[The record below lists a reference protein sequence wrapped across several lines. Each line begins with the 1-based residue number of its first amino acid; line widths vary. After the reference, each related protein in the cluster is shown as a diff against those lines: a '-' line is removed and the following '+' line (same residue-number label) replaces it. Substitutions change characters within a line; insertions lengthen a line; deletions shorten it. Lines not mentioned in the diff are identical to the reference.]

1 MMKNL
6 ILNWRMSVKRNVLN
20 ESKIIHEASDEEIE
34 VIQGVLDD
42 INPAGLPMN
51 KAFDGKLRKVVPIGT
66 VGGVVGEMVNTLEG
80 AGYEV
85 DLKNGTVS
93 YDTKKT
99 HGGKVYKKKKVLK
112 INKVLTGLLKH
123 KEKMDVVYSK
133 MSDVRLR
140 KYNRE
145 SSEEERAKAGEEM
158 EKIQDEM
165 DKLED
170 IGRKAFR
177 GMDRYVHLNH
187 IKKYTEAWMENAGF
201 FKNDPAAFEGFS
213 IIVSRHPVDVLR
225 MSDFDNIQ
233 SCHTLGSRSGEAN
246 SSYVKCAYA
255 EAIDGGAI
263 AYVVSTEEI
272 KDFEEDHGP
281 LEDAEG
287 EVLTDDSRG
296 VGSIDPVSRIRIRV
310 GEMHDDDGGRTG
322 FLGVPDRRVYG
333 ASTSGFYSTLKDWL
347 VASQQDAIKILPKYE
362 ESDIGDTVW
371 RGAGKTITD
380 ADIGKIKLK
389 NITQIGGTYQ
399 DNSYGDNLAAMLT
412 PSVGLRGEAD
422 PDFLVLGS
430 AKQTSDTEDN
440 LSIPNNAM
448 EEMMEEI
455 ASETEDWNRRMA
467 HISIEADVED
477 DIDGPYINAQADF
490 AVDFEI
496 DKDQWANPDAQ
507 ASMGAQSDKIVRWV
521 LQDLEDMG
529 IEWAD
534 PDGDRI
540 RSYSG
545 YMHRSE
551 EGKFSMYITL
561 SMSHEWTG
569 DGIWDVDTFNEWAH
583 AIENQVDD
591 KVDDL
596 IEPTFFRVLR
606 REGFLKTN
614 QVDELYSL
622 FNDDSDFYGSDW
634 TVDYLPDEERI
645 DVDLDDIPLNIDDIK
660 GMEEQYYE
668 HDLIREVLIGRSFRV
683 EFREILFS
691 HIKTF
696 IPDESMYPMISR
708 GYPNYSQSGYG
719 VTFTLNADD
728 PDDVFN
734 QMKSAILNVDKEI
747 ASKIINEA
755 YARVVMYDVRHKK
768 QQHFAFGTAAKEK
781 REREKSEKSLNEK
794 LHRNW
799 HTYLTS
805 K

>member
-1 MMKNL
+1 
-6 ILNWRMSVKRNVLN
+6 MS
-20 ESKIIHEASDEEIE
+20 
-34 VIQGVLDD
+34 
-42 INPAGLPMN
+42 
-51 KAFDGKLRKVVPIGT
+51 
-66 VGGVVGEMVNTLEG
+66 TLEG

-123 KEKMDVVYSK
+123 KEKMDVTYSK
-133 MSDVRLR
+133 MSDARSK

-145 SSEEERAKAGEEM
+145 SSGEERTKAGEEM
-158 EKIQDEM
+158 EKIQNEM

-177 GMDRYVHLNH
+177 GMDKYVHLNH
-187 IKKYTEAWMENAGF
+187 VKKYTEAWMENAGF

-225 MSDFDNIQ
+225 MSDFDNIT
-233 SCHTLGSRSGEAN
+233 SCHTLGSRSGDAN

-263 AYVVSTEEI
+263 AYIVPAEEI
-272 KDFEEDHGP
+272 KDFEKDHGP
-281 LEDAEG
+281 IEDAEG
-287 EVLTDDSRG
+287 EILLDDNRG
-296 VGSIDPVSRIRIRV
+296 VGSIEPVSRIRIRV
-310 GEMHDDDGGRTG
+310 GEIHNDDDVRTG

-333 ASTSGFYSTLKDWL
+333 DNISGIYSTLKDWL
-347 VASQQDAIKILPKYE
+347 VTSQQDTIKTLPKYE
-362 ESDIGDTVW
+362 KSDIGDSVW
-371 RGAGKTITD
+371 RGAQKTITD

-399 DNSYGDNLAAMLT
+399 DNPYGENLAAMLT
-412 PSVGLRGEAD
+412 PDVGLRGQAD
-422 PDFLVLGS
+422 PNFLVLGNV
-430 AKQTSDTEDN
+430 KQSGDTEDN
-440 LSIPNNAM
+440 LNIPNNAM
-448 EEMMEEI
+448 EEMMDEI

-477 DIDGPYINAQADF
+477 YGDGPYINARANF
-490 AVDFEI
+490 AQD
-496 DKDQWANPDAQ
+496 
-507 ASMGAQSDKIVRWV
+507 SMKAQSDKLVKWV
-521 LQDLEDMG
+521 LQELSEMG
-529 IEWAD
+529 VEWAD

-540 RSYSG
+540 QSYSG
-545 YMHRSE
+545 YMHLSE
-551 EGKFSMYITL
+551 EGKFSMYVTL
-561 SMSHEWTG
+561 SQSHEWTG
-569 DGIWDVDTFNEWAH
+569 DGLYDVDTFNEWAH
-583 AIENQVDD
+583 TIENQVDD

-622 FNDDSDFYGSDW
+622 FNDDSDFYDSDW
-634 TVDYLPDEERI
+634 TIDYLPEEERI

-668 HDLIREVLIGRSFRV
+668 HDLMREVLIGRSFRV
-683 EFREILFS
+683 AFREILFS

-719 VTFTLNADD
+719 VTFTLSADD

-734 QMKSAILNVDKEI
+734 QMKSAILNIDKEA

-799 HTYLTS
+799 YTYLTS